1 MSLRNLNV
9 TLVAS
14 NCVCCVYKT
23 DLMHQ
28 IVAPQLS
35 GGGQHNYSTKTRQ
48 AGHAY
53 EQYMYSWLSMIHADW
68 FLLLF
73 L

>member
-14 NCVCCVYKT
+14 NFVCCVYKT

-35 GGGQHNYSTKTRQ
+35 GGGQDNYSTKTRQ
-48 AGHAY
+48 AGSVY
-53 EQYMYSWLSMIHADW
+53 EQSVYS
-68 FLLLF
+68 
-73 L
+73 